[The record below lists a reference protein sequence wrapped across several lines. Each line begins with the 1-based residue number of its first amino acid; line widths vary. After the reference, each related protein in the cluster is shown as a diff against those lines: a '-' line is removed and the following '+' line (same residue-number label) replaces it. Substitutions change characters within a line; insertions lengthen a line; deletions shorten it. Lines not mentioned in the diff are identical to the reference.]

1 MSVDYKC
8 IKLNLIIGSEGGLK
22 FPNICNAKL
31 WIAVF
36 FLVGF
41 TAKVS
46 YTDIKIEIEELL
58 DDLEIATSPLQ
69 AKKIREEIWRY
80 WIKDHKNKE
89 DRDLIEK
96 GLAYF
101 YKGYYIQADE
111 IFTQIIL
118 SDPSYVEGWNKRATI
133 RYLLGDFD
141 KSLQDI
147 NEVLIRQPR
156 HFGAISGAGLIHL
169 QNLRFKKALDSYLLL
184 KKIDPKNADSERFI
198 PMLKKFFF
206 GESL

>member
-1 MSVDYKC
+1 MSVVYKC
-8 IKLNLIIGSEGGLK
+8 IKLNLIIGSEGGSK
-22 FPNICNAKL
+22 FPNIRNAKL

-184 KKIDPKNADSERFI
+184 KKIDPKNADTERFI
-198 PMLKKFFF
+198 PMLKKKIY

>member
-8 IKLNLIIGSEGGLK
+8 IKLNLIIGSEGGSK
-22 FPNICNAKL
+22 FPNIRNAKL

-36 FLVGF
+36 FLLGL

-169 QNLRFKKALDSYLLL
+169 QNMRFKKALDSYLLL